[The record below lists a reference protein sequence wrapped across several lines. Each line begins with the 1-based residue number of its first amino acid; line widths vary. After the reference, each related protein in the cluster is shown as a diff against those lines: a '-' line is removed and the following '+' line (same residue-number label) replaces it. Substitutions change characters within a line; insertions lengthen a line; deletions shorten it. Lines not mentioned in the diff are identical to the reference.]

1 MIKKVIIIVFAIV
14 SANLVFA
21 ASPGD
26 LAKDVDNLIASG
38 NLTEAERQV
47 DSALVIS
54 PADYKLLTAKGNV
67 LLAKDDYTEALDY
80 FEKALAE
87 KSKDPDALYGAGM
100 AALKTDQ
107 AEKSFDYFK
116 RGEKTGKRKGDF
128 LYGEALSLEA
138 QKKLAEADAL
148 IRKAISKDKKNPIY
162 HEALGNINYDKEV
175 WAIAISEYKQALDL
189 DSSLTDLYY
198 KLARAN
204 FYSRNFTDA
213 VKYYKIYLKQ
223 HDSDVKAWHELAQI
237 CVAANN
243 APEAVFCYKKLTEIE
258 PDVGDNWYTLGDLEF
273 TLNDYDGAAQALE
286 KAISLNSNVA
296 ESYKRLAKIYQT
308 KQEYYKADTA
318 YTKYEAFVGAPKDP
332 EYWFDKGKVMLK
344 IGTKDASF
352 FNNAI
357 EAFDR
362 AISLDST
369 NANYWEYAGL
379 ARYYKQDY
387 SGAIP
392 FFLKRIDLGTENVN
406 ALRNLAF
413 CYLKTEQYD
422 KAATTLEKAVALKP
436 EDGVM
441 RKMLGK
447 IYVFL
452 SGSQPDKAETYINK
466 AIPHLKAALADT
478 TGDLS
483 AADKCEVRGDLGYC
497 YVTLREPKPAIS
509 YLEQAIKCEPKNVDY
524 LFNLAS
530 AYHMD
535 NEIKLAHEYYGKVLE
550 LKPDHKAAKEGF
562 LRTQPRG

>member
-1 MIKKVIIIVFAIV
+1 MLAIV
-14 SANLVFA
+14 SANLVFGA
-21 ASPGD
+21 GSAD
-26 LAKDVDNLIASG
+26 LVNNVDKLIASG
-38 NLTEAERQV
+38 KIAEAERQV

-54 PADYKLLTAKGNV
+54 PTDYKLMIAKGNV
-67 LLAKDDYTEALDY
+67 LMAKDDYTEALDY

-107 AEKSFDYFK
+107 ADKSYDYFK

-128 LYGEALSLEA
+128 LYGEALALEA
-138 QKKLAEADAL
+138 QKKLADADAT
-148 IRKAISKDKKNPIY
+148 IRKAISKDKKNPLY

-175 WAIAISEYKQALDL
+175 WAIAISEYNQALDL

-243 APEAVFCYKKLTEIE
+243 NAEAVFCYKKLTEIE
-258 PDVGDNWYTLGDLEF
+258 PNDGNNWYTLGDLEF

-318 YTKYEAFVGAPKDP
+318 YTKYEEFVGAPTDP

-357 EAFDR
+357 VAFDK

-369 NANYWEYAGL
+369 DANYWEYAGL

-387 SGAIP
+387 AGAIP
-392 FFLKRIDLGTENVN
+392 FFLKRIELGTENVN

-422 KAATTLEKAVALKP
+422 KAASTLEKAVALKP

-452 SGSQPDKAETYINK
+452 SGSKPDQKDVYINK
-466 AIPHLKAALADT
+466 AIPHLKAALQDT
-478 TGDLS
+478 TGDLT
-483 AADKCEVRGDLGYC
+483 AADKCEIRGDLGYC
-497 YVTLREPKPAIS
+497 YVTLTDAKSAIP
-509 YLEQAIKCEPKNVDY
+509 YLEKAIQCDPKNVDY

-530 AYHMD
+530 AYHYD

-550 LKPDHKAAKEGF
+550 IDPNHKAAKEGY